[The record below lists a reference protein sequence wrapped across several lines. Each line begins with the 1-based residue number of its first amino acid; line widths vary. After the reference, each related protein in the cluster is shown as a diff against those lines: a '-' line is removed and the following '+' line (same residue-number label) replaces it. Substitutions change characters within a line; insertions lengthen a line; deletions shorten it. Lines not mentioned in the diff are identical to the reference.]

1 MNNYNSNNS
10 YVDQPILSE
19 SRYIIYNEQNQSQWI
34 DSIAKQAEAGQIIR
48 ITKLPKSM
56 QNETILQYPIYV
68 LLNKKVLISS

>member
-34 DSIAKQAEAGQIIR
+34 DSIAKQAA
-48 ITKLPKSM
+48 KLISDQLKC
-56 QNETILQYPIYV
+56 T
-68 LLNKKVLISS
+68 NKKNK